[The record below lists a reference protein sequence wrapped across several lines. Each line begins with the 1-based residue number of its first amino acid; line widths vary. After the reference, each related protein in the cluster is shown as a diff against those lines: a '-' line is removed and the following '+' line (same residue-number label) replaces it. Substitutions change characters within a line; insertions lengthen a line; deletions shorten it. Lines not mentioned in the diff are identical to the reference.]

1 MATVDYF
8 LSGDHDAARHQLAAA
23 LHEQGFT
30 VTTQADGGWS
40 VERGSRTRTFWL
52 GAFAGK
58 HQHLVFTVSFL
69 QHGDALVA
77 RVQRPTGQGAM
88 AGAIGV
94 ARSNKAFT
102 EVDQAVGTRLTNARI
117 LADVV
122 HTA

>member
-8 LSGDHDAARHQLAAA
+8 LTGDHDAARHQLATA

-30 VTTQADGGWS
+30 VTTQRSGQWS
-40 VERGSRTRTFWL
+40 VERGSRTKTFWL

-58 HQHLVFTVSFL
+58 QQHLVFTVDFME
-69 QHGDALVA
+69 HGGALVA

-88 AGAIGV
+88 AGAVGV
-94 ARSNKAFT
+94 ARSNKAFS
-102 EVDQAVGTRLTNARI
+102 EADQAIGTRLTQAGI

-122 HTA
+122 HA

>member
-8 LSGDHDAARHQLAAA
+8 LTGDHDAARHQLATA

-30 VTTQADGGWS
+30 VTTQRSGQWS
-40 VERGSRTRTFWL
+40 VERGSKTKTFWL

-58 HQHLVFTVSFL
+58 QQHLVFTVDFME
-69 QHGDALVA
+69 HGGALVA

-88 AGAIGV
+88 AGAVGV
-94 ARSNKAFT
+94 ARSNKAFS
-102 EVDQAVGTRLTNARI
+102 EADQAIGTRLTQAGI

-122 HTA
+122 HA